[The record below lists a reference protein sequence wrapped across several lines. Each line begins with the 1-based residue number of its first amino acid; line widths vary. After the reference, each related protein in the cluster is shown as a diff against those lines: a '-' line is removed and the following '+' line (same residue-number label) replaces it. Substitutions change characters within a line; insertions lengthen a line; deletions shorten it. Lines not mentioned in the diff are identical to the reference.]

1 VADNYL
7 DARLTER
14 RNPRTATIDTASA
27 LEIVDLIGAEDATV
41 PAAVARAREDIARAV
56 DLIEQAFRAGGRL
69 VYVGAGTSGRLG
81 VLDAAECPPTFG
93 TPPEMV
99 VGVIAGGYA
108 ALVKSVEG
116 AEDDVNAGIGEMDS
130 RRVGP
135 DDVVV
140 GIAASGTTPFV
151 RAALSRAQTLGARTA
166 IVTCS
171 EPPKLLRETCD
182 VCILV
187 LVGPEVV
194 TGSTRMKAGTATK
207 LVLNSL
213 TTAAMIRLGKTY
225 GNLMVDLRAWNDKLI
240 DRSERIVMETT
251 GLPRAEARAVIDA
264 ADGRVKTAIV
274 MARRR
279 VSRDEA
285 ERLLEEN
292 EGHLRTIV
300 GDPPPARTTTPSAPR
315 CAPRSIPAR
324 GRTPR
329 PSPAFMCASPS
340 GRPTRCRSFSP
351 RPARPPAISA
361 SSRFPVRR
369 CGTSRPPSPGSWAS
383 PRCSL
388 SGSAC
393 GW

>member
-1 VADNYL
+1 LDTITHSRVADDYL
-7 DARLTER
+7 DTRLTER
-14 RNPRTATIDTASA
+14 RNPRSSTIDTASS

-41 PAAVARAREDIARAV
+41 PGSVARTREEIARAV
-56 DLIEQAFRAGGRL
+56 DLIERAFRAGGRL
-69 VYVGAGTSGRLG
+69 IYVGAGTSGRLG

-99 VGVIAGGYA
+99 VGVIAGGYP

-116 AEDDVNAGIGEMDS
+116 AEDDVNAAIGEMDA

-151 RAALSRAQTLGARTA
+151 RAALSRAQTLGAATA

-187 LVGPEVV
+187 AVGPEVV

-207 LVLNSL
+207 LVLNTL

-251 GLPRAEARAVIDA
+251 GLPREEARGVIEA

-285 ERLLEEN
+285 ERLLEEY
-292 EGHLRTIV
+292 EGRLRPIV
-300 GDPPPARTTTPSAPR
+300 GDPPPVRSA
-315 CAPRSIPAR
+315 
-324 GRTPR
+324 
-329 PSPAFMCASPS
+329 
-340 GRPTRCRSFSP
+340 
-351 RPARPPAISA
+351 
-361 SSRFPVRR
+361 
-369 CGTSRPPSPGSWAS
+369 
-383 PRCSL
+383 
-388 SGSAC
+388 
-393 GW
+393 

>member
-1 VADNYL
+1 MADDNYL

-69 VYVGAGTSGRLG
+69 IYVGAGTSGRLG

-99 VGVIAGGYA
+99 VGVIAGGYP

-116 AEDDVNAGIGEMDS
+116 AEDDVNAAIGEMDA

-171 EPPKLLRETCD
+171 EPPKLLRDTCD
-182 VCILV
+182 ADHPGAR
-187 LVGPEVV
+187 GPRGRHRLDPDE
-194 TGSTRMKAGTATK
+194 GGNRHQAGAQQ
-207 LVLNSL
+207 
-213 TTAAMIRLGKTY
+213 
-225 GNLMVDLRAWNDKLI
+225 
-240 DRSERIVMETT
+240 
-251 GLPRAEARAVIDA
+251 PHH
-264 ADGRVKTAIV
+264 
-274 MARRR
+274 RRR
-279 VSRDEA
+279 
-285 ERLLEEN
+285 
-292 EGHLRTIV
+292 
-300 GDPPPARTTTPSAPR
+300 
-315 CAPRSIPAR
+315 
-324 GRTPR
+324 
-329 PSPAFMCASPS
+329 
-340 GRPTRCRSFSP
+340 
-351 RPARPPAISA
+351 
-361 SSRFPVRR
+361 
-369 CGTSRPPSPGSWAS
+369 
-383 PRCSL
+383 
-388 SGSAC
+388 
-393 GW
+393 